1 MNKNKKLA
9 AAFTLI
15 FTAAATMAGAYALGN
30 FTTKDSSGYV
40 DLSEVDEN
48 KTAQKDTDTTKEF
61 AKSEKES
68 VPFGMDNVMDA
79 TDEYVKEDT
88 KTAKSDT
95 DKDSDGQ
102 KEEETTA
109 KDQEAQQVADA
120 KETESKE
127 EAANSA
133 EVMSDSAINESL
145 PNEYAFQAADKLQ
158 WPVEGQVLM
167 DYSMDNTVYFS
178 TLDQYKYNP
187 ALIIGCKEGS
197 AVQAAAGGEIASI
210 DNKDETG
217 LTVTID
223 MGNGY
228 QAVYG
233 QLAEVTCK
241 KGDICK
247 EGQTIGKI
255 STPSRY
261 YSKEGS
267 NLYFQLLKD
276 GTTINPS
283 DYLPQ

>member
-40 DLSEVDEN
+40 DLSEVDDN

-61 AKSEKES
+61 AKSENEA

-88 KTAKSDT
+88 KTAKADNASDT
-95 DKDSDGQ
+95 Q
-102 KEEETTA
+102 KENETTA
-109 KDQEAQQVADA
+109 KALETQEVADA
-120 KETESKE
+120 KETEPKE
-127 EAANSA
+127 EAVKSA

-145 PNEYAFQAADKLQ
+145 PNEYAFQAADKLK

-167 DYSMDNTVYFS
+167 NYSMDNTIYFS

-187 ALIIGCKEGS
+187 ALIIGCQAGS
-197 AVQAAAGGEIASI
+197 EVQAAAGGEITSI
-210 DNKDETG
+210 DKMDETG
-217 LTVTID
+217 LTVTVD

-228 QAVYG
+228 QAIYG
-233 QLAEVTCK
+233 QLADVTCK

-247 EGQTIGKI
+247 EGQIIGKV
-255 STPSRY
+255 SAPSRY

-276 GTTINPS
+276 GTAINPS